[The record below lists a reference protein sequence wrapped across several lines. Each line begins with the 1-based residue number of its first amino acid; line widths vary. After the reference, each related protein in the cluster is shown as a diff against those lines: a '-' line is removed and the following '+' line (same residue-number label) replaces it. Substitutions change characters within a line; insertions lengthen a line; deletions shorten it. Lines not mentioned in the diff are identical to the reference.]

1 MAKWIMMTCTEKS
14 ISIQRRFNMPVMLR
28 PNGKAKKIAYAILGK
43 PANMNKRTPKE
54 RELDRRLLYE
64 ESYRVR

>member
-1 MAKWIMMTCTEKS
+1 
-14 ISIQRRFNMPVMLR
+14 MLR